1 MTIHELDIAW
11 AGSATERRRLRR
23 ELSTTEAVRG
33 AFPTAQEETFAV
45 LFDGSRHE
53 LAAWSHALISAN
65 SRLEGDTK

>member
-23 ELSTTEAVRG
+23 ELSTTEA
-33 AFPTAQEETFAV
+33 
-45 LFDGSRHE
+45 